1 MYSKP
6 KSYLGWAH
14 PRRFT
19 GDCMQ
24 SCFEKKK
31 QTNYPLYPDL
41 KSSASPIKQ
50 PMLECSMQCNLN
62 KSMAYHQS
70 SDYG

>member
-31 QTNYPLYPDL
+31 TNKLSTLSRPEKLGVT
-41 KSSASPIKQ
+41 
-50 PMLECSMQCNLN
+50 N
-62 KSMAYHQS
+62 KTAYA
-70 SDYG
+70 

>member
-24 SCFEKKK
+24 SCFEKK
-31 QTNYPLYPDL
+31 TNKLSTLSKPEKLGVTNKTAYARMLYAMQL
-41 KSSASPIKQ
+41 K
-50 PMLECSMQCNLN
+50 
-62 KSMAYHQS
+62 
-70 SDYG
+70 